1 MPTTSDITVYETSQ
15 EVSYRQLPNS
25 SEDEYCVWKVGTIT
39 KREVSEAL
47 YITRSNFFIKRKFCL
62 TKQEAI
68 DHIKSMYKQTM
79 RDLDME
85 VEQARLAYEE
95 MKAVLE
101 TEQKK
106 EAEHL
111 AAIENLEVIN
121 AD

>member
-1 MPTTSDITVYETSQ
+1 MADITVYKASFHTHTFE
-15 EVSYRQLPNS
+15 LPNAS
-25 SEDEYCVWKVGTIT
+25 GENDNYKTWNRGFVTKNTETFSEYSQRVFWFDLTKYC
-39 KREVSEAL
+39 
-47 YITRSNFFIKRKFCL
+47 F

-79 RDLDME
+79 SNLAME
-85 VEQARLAYEE
+85 VEQARLAYET

-121 AD
+121 DE